1 MECMHVIVR
10 RTLPLVIIAIFI
22 ALSVLLLNNKKR
34 PEQQKAQV
42 RTPVLEVIRIEK
54 QDVQLSVNSYGV
66 VEPKYKAEVVS
77 EVTGS
82 VNYISP
88 DFAVGKF
95 VRKGELLAR
104 LDDSDYHADLAQ
116 AEASLAQAQA
126 KLKEEIA
133 RGKVAKK
140 TLRDVSPNKKTALGL
155 REPQRKQEEAN
166 VKFAKAGVERAKRNL
181 AKTEIRAPF
190 DALVK
195 MKNINMG
202 SYLTQGK
209 LIGEL
214 YGTETAEIRLPIT
227 PNSFSYLD
235 LNWLDSRKLN
245 IEAQYGDVK
254 INHWAAKLVRNEGII
269 DKDNRMIY
277 LIAEVD
283 DPYNLKSPLDKSS
296 IKSISSLST
305 SSPSLTL
312 PVLQFG
318 TFVTTTIQ
326 GKKVK
331 DVIKLPRHV
340 VRSEQVIVV
349 DSQNKTQT
357 RQVNVVRSDNE
368 NAYVIGGLEDGE
380 FVSLIRSDS
389 LIDGTEV
396 KTVMSQSYTPEIAP
410 LMAAE
415 PKVVNAGES
424 P

>member
-1 MECMHVIVR
+1 MHVIVR
-10 RTLPLVIIAIFI
+10 RILPLVIIAIFI

-42 RTPVLEVIRIEK
+42 RMPVLEVIRIEK
-54 QDVQLSVNSYGV
+54 QDVQLSVDSYGV

-77 EVTGS
+77 EVIGS

-95 VRKGELLAR
+95 VSKGDLLAR

-166 VKFAKAGVERAKRNL
+166 VKFAKAGVDRAKRNL

-235 LNWLDSRKLN
+235 LNRLDSRKLN
-245 IEAQYGDVK
+245 IEAQYGDIQ

-283 DPYNLKSPLDKSS
+283 DPYNLKSPLDKPS

>member
-1 MECMHVIVR
+1 MHVIVR

-77 EVTGS
+77 EVIGS

-88 DFAVGKF
+88 DFAAGKF
-95 VRKGELLAR
+95 VSKGDLLAR

-202 SYLTQGK
+202 SYLSQGK

-235 LNWLDSRKLN
+235 LNRLDSRKLN
-245 IEAQYGDVK
+245 IEVQYGDTQ

-283 DPYNLKSPLDKSS
+283 DPYNLKSPLGKSS

-305 SSPSLTL
+305 SSPSLSL

-340 VRSEQVIVV
+340 VRSEQIIVV

-380 FVSLIRSDS
+380 FVSLIRTDS

>member
-1 MECMHVIVR
+1 MHVIVR

-77 EVTGS
+77 EVIGS

-95 VRKGELLAR
+95 VRKGDLLAR

-202 SYLTQGK
+202 SYLSQGK

-235 LNWLDSRKLN
+235 LNRLDSRKLN
-245 IEAQYGDVK
+245 IEVQYGDTQ

-283 DPYNLKSPLDKSS
+283 DPYNLKSPLGKSS

-305 SSPSLTL
+305 SSPSLSL

>member
-1 MECMHVIVR
+1 M
-10 RTLPLVIIAIFI
+10 IIAIFI

-77 EVTGS
+77 EVIGS

-88 DFAVGKF
+88 VFAVGKF
-95 VRKGELLAR
+95 VSKGDLLAR
-104 LDDSDYHADLAQ
+104 LDDSDYRADLAQ

-415 PKVVNAGES
+415 PKVVNTGES

>member
-1 MECMHVIVR
+1 MHVIVR

-54 QDVQLSVNSYGV
+54 QDVQLSVDSYGV

-77 EVTGS
+77 EVIGS

-95 VRKGELLAR
+95 VSKGDLLAR

-296 IKSISSLST
+296 NKSITSLS
-305 SSPSLTL
+305 SSSQSLSL

>member
-1 MECMHVIVR
+1 MHVIVR

-22 ALSVLLLNNKKR
+22 ALCVLLLNNKKR

-77 EVTGS
+77 EVIGS

-95 VRKGELLAR
+95 VSKGDLLAR

-235 LNWLDSRKLN
+235 LNRLDSRKLN
-245 IEAQYGDVK
+245 IEAQYGDIQ
-254 INHWAAKLVRNEGII
+254 INHWVAKLVRNEGII

-296 IKSISSLST
+296 IKSITSLST

-380 FVSLIRSDS
+380 FVSLIRADS

>member
-77 EVTGS
+77 EVVGS

-88 DFAVGKF
+88 DFAVGQF
-95 VRKGELLAR
+95 VSKGDLLAR

-202 SYLTQGK
+202 SYLPQGK

-227 PNSFSYLD
+227 PNSISYLD
-235 LNWLDSRKLN
+235 LNRLDSRKLN
-245 IEAQYGDVK
+245 IEAQYGDTQ

-283 DPYNLKSPLDKSS
+283 DPYNLKSPLGKSS

-305 SSPSLTL
+305 SSPSLSL

>member
-1 MECMHVIVR
+1 MHVIVR

-77 EVTGS
+77 EVVGS

-95 VRKGELLAR
+95 VRKGDLLAR

-166 VKFAKAGVERAKRNL
+166 VKFAQAGVERAKRHL

-235 LNWLDSRKLN
+235 LNQLDSRKLN
-245 IEAQYGDVK
+245 IEAQYGDIQ
-254 INHWAAKLVRNEGII
+254 INHWAAKLARNEGII

-296 IKSISSLST
+296 IKSITSLST

-380 FVSLIRSDS
+380 FVSLIRADS

>member
-54 QDVQLSVNSYGV
+54 QDVQLSVDSYGV

-77 EVTGS
+77 EVVGS

-95 VRKGELLAR
+95 VSKGDLLAR

-235 LNWLDSRKLN
+235 LNRLVSRKLN
-245 IEAQYGDVK
+245 IKAQYGDTQ

-283 DPYNLKSPLDKSS
+283 DPYNLKSPLGKSS

-305 SSPSLTL
+305 SSPSLSL

>member
-1 MECMHVIVR
+1 MHVIVR

-42 RTPVLEVIRIEK
+42 RTPVLEVIKIEK
-54 QDVQLSVNSYGV
+54 QDVQLSVDSYGV

-77 EVTGS
+77 EVIGS

-95 VRKGELLAR
+95 VSKGDLLAR

-235 LNWLDSRKLN
+235 LNRLDSRKLN
-245 IEAQYGDVK
+245 IEAQYGDIQ

-305 SSPSLTL
+305 PSPSLTL

-380 FVSLIRSDS
+380 FVSLIRADS

>member
-1 MECMHVIVR
+1 MHVIVR

-77 EVTGS
+77 EVIGS

-95 VRKGELLAR
+95 VSKGELLAR

-235 LNWLDSRKLN
+235 LNRLDSRKLN
-245 IEAQYGDVK
+245 IEAQYGDIQ

-296 IKSISSLST
+296 IKSISPLSI

-380 FVSLIRSDS
+380 FVSLIRADS

>member
-54 QDVQLSVNSYGV
+54 QDVQLSVDSYGV

-77 EVTGS
+77 EVIGS

-95 VRKGELLAR
+95 VRKGDLLAR

-140 TLRDVSPNKKTALGL
+140 TLRDVSANKKTALGL

-235 LNWLDSRKLN
+235 LNRLDSRKLN
-245 IEAQYGDVK
+245 IEAQYGDTQ

-283 DPYNLKSPLDKSS
+283 DPYNLKSPLGKSS

-305 SSPSLTL
+305 SSPSLSL

-380 FVSLIRSDS
+380 FVSLIRADS

>member
-1 MECMHVIVR
+1 MHVIVR

-22 ALSVLLLNNKKR
+22 ALSALLLNNKKR

-54 QDVQLSVNSYGV
+54 QDVQLSVDSYGV

-77 EVTGS
+77 EVIGS

-95 VRKGELLAR
+95 VSKGELLAR
-104 LDDSDYHADLAQ
+104 LDDSDYHADLTQAQ
-116 AEASLAQAQA
+116 ASLAQAQA

-235 LNWLDSRKLN
+235 LNRLDSQKLN
-245 IEAQYGDVK
+245 IEAQYGDTQT
-254 INHWAAKLVRNEGII
+254 NHWAAKLVRNEGII

-283 DPYNLKSPLDKSS
+283 DPYNLKSPLDKPS
-296 IKSISSLST
+296 IKSISSLSS
-305 SSPSLTL
+305 SSPSLSL

-326 GKKVK
+326 GKKIK

>member
-1 MECMHVIVR
+1 MHVIVR

-77 EVTGS
+77 EVVGS

-88 DFAVGKF
+88 DFAVGQF
-95 VRKGELLAR
+95 VSKGDLLAR

-202 SYLTQGK
+202 SYLPQGK

-227 PNSFSYLD
+227 PNSISYLD
-235 LNWLDSRKLN
+235 LNRLDSRKLN
-245 IEAQYGDVK
+245 IEAQYGDTQ

-283 DPYNLKSPLDKSS
+283 DPYNLKSPLGKSS

-305 SSPSLTL
+305 SSPSLSL

>member
-1 MECMHVIVR
+1 MHVIVR

-22 ALSVLLLNNKKR
+22 VLCVLLLNNKKR

-77 EVTGS
+77 EVIGS

-95 VRKGELLAR
+95 VSKGDLLAR

-235 LNWLDSRKLN
+235 LNRLDSRKLN
-245 IEAQYGDVK
+245 IEAQYGDIQ
-254 INHWAAKLVRNEGII
+254 INHWAAKLVRNEEII

-318 TFVTTTIQ
+318 TFITTTIQ

-357 RQVNVVRSDNE
+357 RQVNIVRSDNE

>member
-1 MECMHVIVR
+1 MHVIVR

-54 QDVQLSVNSYGV
+54 QDVQLSVDSYGV

-77 EVTGS
+77 EVIGS

-95 VRKGELLAR
+95 VSKGDLLAR

-235 LNWLDSRKLN
+235 LNRLDSRKLN
-245 IEAQYGDVK
+245 IEAQYGDIQ

-283 DPYNLKSPLDKSS
+283 DPYNLKSPLDKPS
-296 IKSISSLST
+296 IKSITSLST

>member
-1 MECMHVIVR
+1 MHVIVR
-10 RTLPLVIIAIFI
+10 RILPLVIIAIFI

-54 QDVQLSVNSYGV
+54 QDVQLSVDSYGV

-77 EVTGS
+77 EVIGS

-95 VRKGELLAR
+95 VSKGDLLAR

-235 LNWLDSRKLN
+235 LNRLDSRKLN
-245 IEAQYGDVK
+245 IEAQYGDIQ

-305 SSPSLTL
+305 SSPSLSL

-380 FVSLIRSDS
+380 FVSLIRADS

>member
-1 MECMHVIVR
+1 MHVIVR

-77 EVTGS
+77 EVIGS

-95 VRKGELLAR
+95 VSKGDLLAR
-104 LDDSDYHADLAQ
+104 LDDSDYYADLAQ

-155 REPQRKQEEAN
+155 REPQRIQEEAN

-235 LNWLDSRKLN
+235 LNRLDSRKLN
-245 IEAQYGDVK
+245 IEAQYGDIQ

-296 IKSISSLST
+296 IKSISPLSI

-318 TFVTTTIQ
+318 TFVITTIQ

>member
-1 MECMHVIVR
+1 MHVIVR

-77 EVTGS
+77 EVIGS

-95 VRKGELLAR
+95 VSKGDLLAR

-202 SYLTQGK
+202 SYLPQGK

-235 LNWLDSRKLN
+235 LNRLDSRKLN
-245 IEAQYGDVK
+245 IEAQYGDIQ

-283 DPYNLKSPLDKSS
+283 DPYNLKSPLGKSS

-305 SSPSLTL
+305 SSPSLSL

-349 DSQNKTQT
+349 DSQNKIQT

>member
-1 MECMHVIVR
+1 MHVIVR

-42 RTPVLEVIRIEK
+42 RTPVLEVIKIEK
-54 QDVQLSVNSYGV
+54 QDIQLSVNSYGV

-77 EVTGS
+77 EVIGS

-95 VRKGELLAR
+95 VSKGDLLAR

-116 AEASLAQAQA
+116 AQASLAQAQA

-166 VKFAKAGVERAKRNL
+166 VKFAQAGVERAKRNL

-235 LNWLDSRKLN
+235 LNQLDSRKLN
-245 IEAQYGDVK
+245 IEAQYGDIQ

-296 IKSISSLST
+296 IKSISSLSI

>member
-1 MECMHVIVR
+1 MHVIVR

-54 QDVQLSVNSYGV
+54 QDVQLSVDSYGV

-77 EVTGS
+77 EVVGS

-95 VRKGELLAR
+95 VSKGDLLAR

-235 LNWLDSRKLN
+235 LNRLDSRKLN
-245 IEAQYGDVK
+245 IEAQYVDTQ

-415 PKVVNAGES
+415 PKVVNAVES

>member
-1 MECMHVIVR
+1 MHVIVR
-10 RTLPLVIIAIFI
+10 RILPLVIIAIFI
-22 ALSVLLLNNKKR
+22 AMSVLLLNNKKR
-34 PEQQKAQV
+34 PEQQKVQV
-42 RTPVLEVIRIEK
+42 RTPVLEVIKIEK

-77 EVTGS
+77 EVIGS

-88 DFAVGKF
+88 DFAVGRF
-95 VRKGELLAR
+95 VSKGELLAR

-140 TLRDVSPNKKTALGL
+140 TLRDVSPNKQTALGL

-166 VKFAKAGVERAKRNL
+166 VKFAQAAVERAKRNL

-202 SYLTQGK
+202 SYLTKGK

-214 YGTETAEIRLPIT
+214 YGTETAEIRLPVT
-227 PNSFSYLD
+227 PNSLSYLD
-235 LNWLDSRKLN
+235 LNRLDNRKLN
-245 IEAQYGDVK
+245 LEAQYGEIK
-254 INHWAAKLVRNEGII
+254 ANHWAAKLVRSEGII

-283 DPYNLKSPLDKSS
+283 DPYNLKSPL
-296 IKSISSLST
+296 IKPSTQST
-305 SSPSLTL
+305 SSPSLYL

-326 GKKVK
+326 GKNVK

-357 RQVNVVRSDNE
+357 RQVKVVRADNE

-380 FVSLIRSDS
+380 LVSLIRSDR

-396 KTVMSQSYTPEIAP
+396 KTVMSQSYSPEITP
-410 LMAAE
+410 LMAVE

>member
-1 MECMHVIVR
+1 MHVIVR
-10 RTLPLVIIAIFI
+10 RILPLVIIAIFI
-22 ALSVLLLNNKKR
+22 AMSVLLLNNKKR
-34 PEQQKAQV
+34 PEQQKVQV
-42 RTPVLEVIRIEK
+42 RTPVLEVIKIEK

-77 EVTGS
+77 EVIGS

-95 VRKGELLAR
+95 VSKGELLAR

-140 TLRDVSPNKKTALGL
+140 TLRDVSPNKQTALGL

-166 VKFAKAGVERAKRNL
+166 VKFAQAAVERAKRNL
-181 AKTEIRAPF
+181 TKTEIRAPF

-202 SYLTQGK
+202 SYLTKGK

-214 YGTETAEIRLPIT
+214 YGTETAEIRLPVT
-227 PNSFSYLD
+227 PNSLSYLD
-235 LNWLDSRKLN
+235 LNRLDNRKLN
-245 IEAQYGDVK
+245 LEAQYGEVK
-254 INHWAAKLVRNEGII
+254 TNHWAAKLVRSEGII

-283 DPYNLKSPLDKSS
+283 DPYNLKSPLIKPSTQSTSS
-296 IKSISSLST
+296 KFT
-305 SSPSLTL
+305 SSPSLSL
-312 PVLQFG
+312 PILQFG

-326 GKKVK
+326 GKNVK

-357 RQVNVVRSDNE
+357 RQVKVVRADNE

-380 FVSLIRSDS
+380 LVSLIRSDR

-396 KTVMSQSYTPEIAP
+396 KTVMSQSYSPEITP
-410 LMAAE
+410 LMAVE

>member
-1 MECMHVIVR
+1 M
-10 RTLPLVIIAIFI
+10 IIAIFI

-77 EVTGS
+77 EVIGS

-95 VRKGELLAR
+95 VSKGDLLAR

-235 LNWLDSRKLN
+235 LNRLDSRKLN
-245 IEAQYGDVK
+245 IEAQYGDIQ

-296 IKSISSLST
+296 NKSITSQSSSSQSLS
-305 SSPSLTL
+305 L

>member
-1 MECMHVIVR
+1 MHVIVR

-42 RTPVLEVIRIEK
+42 RTPVLEVIKIEK

-77 EVTGS
+77 EVIGS

-95 VRKGELLAR
+95 VSKGDLLAR

-235 LNWLDSRKLN
+235 LNRLDSRKLN
-245 IEAQYGDVK
+245 IEAQYGDIQ

-296 IKSISSLST
+296 IKSITSLST

>member
-1 MECMHVIVR
+1 MHVIVR

-54 QDVQLSVNSYGV
+54 QDVQLSVDSYGV

-77 EVTGS
+77 EVIGS

-95 VRKGELLAR
+95 VSKGELLAR

-133 RGKVAKK
+133 RGQVAKK

-227 PNSFSYLD
+227 SNSFSYLD
-235 LNWLDSRKLN
+235 LNRLDSRKLN
-245 IEAQYGDVK
+245 IEAQYGDTQ

-283 DPYNLKSPLDKSS
+283 DPYNLKSPLGKSS

-305 SSPSLTL
+305 SSPSLSL

-349 DSQNKTQT
+349 DSQNKIQT

-380 FVSLIRSDS
+380 FVSLIRSES

>member
-1 MECMHVIVR
+1 MHVIVR

-54 QDVQLSVNSYGV
+54 QDVQLSVDSYGV

-77 EVTGS
+77 EVIGS

-95 VRKGELLAR
+95 VSKGDLLAR

-181 AKTEIRAPF
+181 TKTEIRAPF

-214 YGTETAEIRLPIT
+214 YGTEIAEIRLPIT

-235 LNWLDSRKLN
+235 LNRLDSRKLN
-245 IEAQYGDVK
+245 IEAQYGDIQ

-283 DPYNLKSPLDKSS
+283 DPYNLKSPLDKPS
-296 IKSISSLST
+296 IKSITSLST

-312 PVLQFG
+312 SVLQFG

>member
-1 MECMHVIVR
+1 MHVIVR

-77 EVTGS
+77 EVIGS

-95 VRKGELLAR
+95 VSKGDLLAR

-235 LNWLDSRKLN
+235 LNRLDSRKLT
-245 IEAQYGDVK
+245 IKAQYGDIQ

>member
-77 EVTGS
+77 EVIGS

-95 VRKGELLAR
+95 VSKGDLLAR

-202 SYLTQGK
+202 SYLPQGK

-235 LNWLDSRKLN
+235 LNRLDSRKLN
-245 IEAQYGDVK
+245 IEAQYGDIQ

-283 DPYNLKSPLDKSS
+283 DPYNLKSPLGKSS

-305 SSPSLTL
+305 SSPSLSL

-349 DSQNKTQT
+349 DSQNKIQT

>member
-1 MECMHVIVR
+1 MHVIVR

-77 EVTGS
+77 EVVGS

-95 VRKGELLAR
+95 VRKGDLLAR

-140 TLRDVSPNKKTALGL
+140 TLRDVSPNKKAALGL

-166 VKFAKAGVERAKRNL
+166 VKFAQAGVERAKRNL

-202 SYLTQGK
+202 SYLPQGK

-235 LNWLDSRKLN
+235 LNRLDSRKLN
-245 IEAQYGDVK
+245 IEAQYGDIQ

-380 FVSLIRSDS
+380 FVSLIRFDS

-415 PKVVNAGES
+415 PKVVNAVES

>member
-1 MECMHVIVR
+1 MHVIVR
-10 RTLPLVIIAIFI
+10 RILPLVIIAIFI

-77 EVTGS
+77 EVIGS

-95 VRKGELLAR
+95 VSKGDLLAR

-140 TLRDVSPNKKTALGL
+140 TLRDVSPSKKTSLGL

-235 LNWLDSRKLN
+235 LNRLDSRKLN
-245 IEAQYGDVK
+245 IEAQYGDIQ

-296 IKSISSLST
+296 IKSISPLSI

>member
-1 MECMHVIVR
+1 MHVIVR

-77 EVTGS
+77 EVVGS
-82 VNYISP
+82 INYISP

-95 VRKGELLAR
+95 VSKGDLLAR

-235 LNWLDSRKLN
+235 LNRLDSRKLN
-245 IEAQYGDVK
+245 IEAQYGDIQ

-269 DKDNRMIY
+269 DQDNRMIY

-283 DPYNLKSPLDKSS
+283 DPYNLKSPLDKPS

-312 PVLQFG
+312 PILQFG

-380 FVSLIRSDS
+380 FVSLIRADS

>member
-1 MECMHVIVR
+1 MHVIVR

-77 EVTGS
+77 EVIGS

-95 VRKGELLAR
+95 VSKGDLLAR

-116 AEASLAQAQA
+116 AQASLAQAQA

-235 LNWLDSRKLN
+235 LNRLDSRKLN
-245 IEAQYGDVK
+245 IEAQYGDIQ

>member
-1 MECMHVIVR
+1 MHVIVR
-10 RTLPLVIIAIFI
+10 RILPLVIIAIFI

-34 PEQQKAQV
+34 PEQQKVQV

-54 QDVQLSVNSYGV
+54 QDVQLSVDSYGV

-77 EVTGS
+77 EVIGS

-95 VRKGELLAR
+95 VSKGDLLAR

-235 LNWLDSRKLN
+235 LNRLVSRKLN
-245 IEAQYGDVK
+245 IKAQYGDTQ

-283 DPYNLKSPLDKSS
+283 DPYDLKSPLDKPS
-296 IKSISSLST
+296 IKSISSLSS
-305 SSPSLTL
+305 SSPSLSL

-326 GKKVK
+326 GKKIK

-396 KTVMSQSYTPEIAP
+396 KTLMSQSYTPEIAP

>member
-1 MECMHVIVR
+1 MHVIVR

-77 EVTGS
+77 EVIGS

-88 DFAVGKF
+88 VFAVGKF
-95 VRKGELLAR
+95 VSKGDLLAR
-104 LDDSDYHADLAQ
+104 LDDSDYRADLAQ

-415 PKVVNAGES
+415 PKVVNTGES

>member
-1 MECMHVIVR
+1 MHVIVR

-77 EVTGS
+77 EVIGS

-95 VRKGELLAR
+95 VSKGDLLAR

-235 LNWLDSRKLN
+235 LNQLDSRKLN
-245 IEAQYGDVK
+245 IEAQYGDIQ

-296 IKSISSLST
+296 IKSITSLST

-380 FVSLIRSDS
+380 FVSLIRADS

>member
-1 MECMHVIVR
+1 M
-10 RTLPLVIIAIFI
+10 
-22 ALSVLLLNNKKR
+22 
-34 PEQQKAQV
+34 
-42 RTPVLEVIRIEK
+42 
-54 QDVQLSVNSYGV
+54 
-66 VEPKYKAEVVS
+66 
-77 EVTGS
+77 
-82 VNYISP
+82 
-88 DFAVGKF
+88 
-95 VRKGELLAR
+95 
-104 LDDSDYHADLAQ
+104 
-116 AEASLAQAQA
+116 
-126 KLKEEIA
+126 
-133 RGKVAKK
+133 AKK

-235 LNWLDSRKLN
+235 LNRLDSRKLN
-245 IEAQYGDVK
+245 IEAQYGDIQ
-254 INHWAAKLVRNEGII
+254 INHWVAKLVRNEGII

-380 FVSLIRSDS
+380 FVSLIRADS

>member
-1 MECMHVIVR
+1 M
-10 RTLPLVIIAIFI
+10 
-22 ALSVLLLNNKKR
+22 
-34 PEQQKAQV
+34 
-42 RTPVLEVIRIEK
+42 
-54 QDVQLSVNSYGV
+54 

-77 EVTGS
+77 EVIGS

-95 VRKGELLAR
+95 VSKGDLLAR

-116 AEASLAQAQA
+116 AEASLAQTQA

-235 LNWLDSRKLN
+235 LNRLDSRKLN
-245 IEAQYGDVK
+245 IEAQYGDIQ

>member
-1 MECMHVIVR
+1 MHVIVR

-77 EVTGS
+77 EVIGS

-95 VRKGELLAR
+95 VSKGDLLAR

-235 LNWLDSRKLN
+235 LNRLDSRKLN
-245 IEAQYGDVK
+245 IEAQYGDIQ

-296 IKSISSLST
+296 NKSITSLS
-305 SSPSLTL
+305 SSSQSLSL

>member
-1 MECMHVIVR
+1 MHVIVR

-54 QDVQLSVNSYGV
+54 QDVQLSVDSYGV

-77 EVTGS
+77 EVVGS

-95 VRKGELLAR
+95 VSKGDLLAR

-214 YGTETAEIRLPIT
+214 YGTETAEIRLPII

-235 LNWLDSRKLN
+235 LDRLDSRKLN
-245 IEAQYGDVK
+245 IEAQYGDIQ

-283 DPYNLKSPLDKSS
+283 DPYNLKSLLDKSS

-312 PVLQFG
+312 PALQFG

-396 KTVMSQSYTPEIAP
+396 KTVMSQSYTPEISP